1 MIREGIAIGPL
12 FIHWYGVIIM
22 FGAVLAAFMAER
34 EAKKRGMDS
43 EFIWDALPYILVA
56 GIIGARLWHVF
67 TPPDSMQAA
76 GLTTSYYF
84 QNPIEIL
91 KIWNGGLGIP
101 GAVMAGMIAVLV
113 YCKRNN
119 IQFGVFGDIVAPG
132 LALAQAIGRWGNFV
146 NQELY
151 GAPTNLPWA
160 LYIDEAHRLP
170 QYMDVAY
177 YHPLFLYESLWNL
190 MNMAVLLW
198 IGKKFANRLKG
209 GDILLTY
216 LVIYP
221 IGRFLLEYLR
231 LDASSIGTINAN
243 QTLMAVVAAGC
254 ALALFLRHRND
265 AKTKA
270 ESIEA
275 SVQEDPEVEA

>member
-1 MIREGIAIGPL
+1 MVREGFSIGPL
-12 FIHWYGVIIM
+12 FVHWYGVIIM
-22 FGAVLAAFMAER
+22 FGTVLAAFMAER

-43 EFIWDALPYILVA
+43 EFIWDALPYILIA

-91 KIWNGGLGIP
+91 KIWRGGLGIP
-101 GAVMAGMIAVLV
+101 GAVMGGMVAVYV
-113 YCKRNN
+113 YCKRHN
-119 IQFGVFGDIVAPG
+119 IRFGDFGDIVAPG

-151 GAPTNLPWA
+151 GAPSNLPWA
-160 LYIDEAHRLP
+160 ISIDEVHRLP
-170 QYMDVAY
+170 EYMDVAR
-177 YHPLFLYESLWNL
+177 YHPLFLYEFLWNL
-190 MNMAVLLW
+190 MNMGLLLW
-198 IGKKFANRLKG
+198 VGKKFAGRLKP

-216 LVIYP
+216 LIVYP
-221 IGRFLLEYLR
+221 VGRFLLEYLR

-243 QTLMAVVAAGC
+243 QTLMAVVALGS
-254 ALALFLRHRND
+254 ALALFLRHRLGG
-265 AKTKA
+265 KTSTEKSGGSEEESHA
-270 ESIEA
+270 EA
-275 SVQEDPEVEA
+275 